1 MERNMEPPVDR
12 LVCIDDDFATL
23 FAQLDRPAMSA
34 PMDDGLHRLMR
45 SIAAIK
51 LAEPAPR

>member
-1 MERNMEPPVDR
+1 MEPPVDR